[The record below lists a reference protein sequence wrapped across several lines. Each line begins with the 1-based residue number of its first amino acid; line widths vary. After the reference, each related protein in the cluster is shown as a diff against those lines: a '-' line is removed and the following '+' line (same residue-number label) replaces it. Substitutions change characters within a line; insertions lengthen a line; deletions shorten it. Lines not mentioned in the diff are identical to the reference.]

1 MEALVAINW
10 WVGASERD
18 GHQDL
23 HFLHRRVGT
32 FLEKSESFLST
43 LSLDCLFIFSS

>member
-1 MEALVAINW
+1 MMEAKVAINW

-23 HFLHRRVGT
+23 HVFAEDLGRFRGKGKV
-32 FLEKSESFLST
+32 
-43 LSLDCLFIFSS
+43 I